1 MNRAIQQNTTQN
13 RFEWTE
19 DQILSVLDYQLAD
32 GVMALTHTLVPKA
45 LEGRG
50 IAGDLTKFAL
60 DTARAQGWKVDPV
73 CSYAS
78 TYIRRHPEYQDL
90 IA

>member
-1 MNRAIQQNTTQN
+1 MNRAIQQNTAQN

-19 DQILSVLDYQLAD
+19 DQTLSVLDYQLTD